1 MRGSLRAAVAAF
13 GLAALLVAAAPGS
26 GTVAAAGVRFAT
38 PVYID
43 QQLAGGEPEVVSDR
57 LHGTLVYTSHEG
69 TTHLYR
75 NGLITSPWGDF
86 SFVTNY
92 CNQVNVWTSRDGG
105 VNWFRDRYLGSPCPS
120 SPAINTGFSDP
131 DLTMDAGGR
140 IYNTGIDLANDAVF
154 SSADGGVSWDRGTAQ
169 CHDGDRPWL
178 AGGRANEVFMGTDPV
193 EDALNHRVFVSTDGG
208 TTCSATGIPDFGTTA
223 DGGSYTGFG
232 KLFFDQ
238 ARARLAEPTV
248 YNDANGNQIG
258 IGVSTWSRGDA
269 AFTPHFVARS
279 GPLVGFFPVIA
290 VDRNNTIYS
299 VWTPDQRQ
307 AGTAGG
313 CSGAQTPAPNSVQM
327 SFSKDWGKTWSAP
340 ATIVKATNARVVWPW
355 VIAGDAGKVSIVWYQ
370 TDSGELADLD
380 CQPAHIHAMEA
391 TLLNATSS
399 GRSVGVVDA
408 AGRVI
413 HYGTVCQGG
422 TSCVATGKDR
432 RLGDFFTNAI
442 DARGCVLVATGDTM
456 LTDPTTGQ
464 EYPTSRPLFIRQNA
478 GPKLVGNGNCS

>member
-38 PVYID
+38 PISID
-43 QQLAGGEPEVVSDR
+43 QQLAGGEPEVLSDP

-131 DLTMDAGGR
+131 DLT
-140 IYNTGIDLANDAVF
+140 
-154 SSADGGVSWDRGTAQ
+154 
-169 CHDGDRPWL
+169 
-178 AGGRANEVFMGTDPV
+178 
-193 EDALNHRVFVSTDGG
+193 
-208 TTCSATGIPDFGTTA
+208 
-223 DGGSYTGFG
+223 
-232 KLFFDQ
+232 
-238 ARARLAEPTV
+238 V
-248 YNDANGNQIG
+248 YNDANGKQIG

-307 AGTAGG
+307 AGTTGG

-340 ATIVKATNARVVWPW
+340 ATIVKATNTRVVWPW

-370 TDSGELADLD
+370 TDPGELADLD

-391 TLLNATSS
+391 TVLNATSS
-399 GRSVGVVDA
+399 GRAVGVVDA

-413 HYGTVCQGG
+413 H
-422 TSCVATGKDR
+422 
-432 RLGDFFTNAI
+432 
-442 DARGCVLVATGDTM
+442 
-456 LTDPTTGQ
+456 
-464 EYPTSRPLFIRQNA
+464 
-478 GPKLVGNGNCS
+478 